1 MKICAQCGAPMN
13 SMLPNCKYCG
23 SENIDFADASDK
35 KAAKKKLAKAMRVK
49 NKIVAG
55 LLAIFFGTFG
65 LHKFYLGESSRGVL
79 HLLFFWT
86 GIPTIVGIVE
96 GIYYL
101 LMKDHEFMQK
111 YNS

>member
-1 MKICAQCGAPMN
+1 MKTCTQCGAP
-13 SMLPNCKYCG
+13 LQTKDERCKYCG
-23 SENIDFADASDK
+23 SENINFMASDENTQK
-35 KAAKKKLAKAMRVK
+35 KIAKAIKVK
-49 NKIVAG
+49 NKIIAG
-55 LLAIFFGTFG
+55 LLAIFLGTFG
-65 LHKFYLGESSRGVL
+65 IHKFYLGETSKGVL

-101 LMKDHEFMQK
+101 IMKEHDFMQK